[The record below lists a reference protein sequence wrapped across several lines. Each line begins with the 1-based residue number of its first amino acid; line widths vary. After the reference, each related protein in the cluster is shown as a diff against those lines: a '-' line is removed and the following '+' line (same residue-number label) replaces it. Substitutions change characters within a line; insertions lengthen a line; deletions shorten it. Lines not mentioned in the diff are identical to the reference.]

1 MSKGKKAVF
10 IILKILL
17 TIIALAGGLLAL
29 TNVKL
34 SGFNIGS
41 WEVSAEA
48 VQMLVSTAGDYLYW
62 IYVVV
67 VIFVF
72 WRKWIKSKK

>member
-1 MSKGKKAVF
+1 MNKGKKALF

-17 TIIALAGGLLAL
+17 TIVALMGGLLAL

-41 WEVSAEA
+41 WKVSAEA
-48 VQMLVSTAGDYLYW
+48 VQMLVATAGDYLYW

-67 VIFVF
+67 VIFII